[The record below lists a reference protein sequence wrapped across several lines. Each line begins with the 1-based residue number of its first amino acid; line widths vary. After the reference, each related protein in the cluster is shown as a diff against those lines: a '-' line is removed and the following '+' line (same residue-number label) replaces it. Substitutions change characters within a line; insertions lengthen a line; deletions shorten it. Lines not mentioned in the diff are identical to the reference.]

1 MPSCYH
7 AQMSMI
13 ETKTIGMSGQISIG
27 KQHAGKTVTVEE
39 IESGIWMI
47 KTALV
52 IPESELH
59 LHSEPFK
66 SRLNEAIAWAE
77 THPAQSSDLN
87 ALKAGVSSEAKR
99 KRRS

>member
-1 MPSCYH
+1 
-7 AQMSMI
+7 MSMI
-13 ETKTIGMSGQISIG
+13 ETKTIGTSGQISIG

-59 LHSEPFK
+59 LHTEPFK

-77 THPAQSSDLN
+77 THPTQTSDLN
-87 ALKAGVSSEAKR
+87 ALKATVETVTGSKR
-99 KRRS
+99 KRKT